1 MEGDRLDV
9 LQEFCL
15 EEDEIFFFAI
25 QKRYWD
31 STIRTYIYIYI
42 IIKSIS
48 THVHSIN
55 SKLNTKIGI
64 VKSELKF
71 IY

>member
-15 EEDEIFFFAI
+15 EEDEIFFLPFKNVI
-25 QKRYWD
+25 GIPPYV
-31 STIRTYIYIYI
+31 RTFIYIYI

-55 SKLNTKIGI
+55 STQKHFGI
-64 VKSELKF
+64 EKSELKF
-71 IY
+71 I

>member
-15 EEDEIFFFAI
+15 EEDEIFFLPFKNVI
-25 QKRYWD
+25 GIPPYV
-31 STIRTYIYIYI
+31 RTFIYIYI

-64 VKSELKF
+64 EKSELKF
-71 IY
+71 I

>member
-15 EEDEIFFFAI
+15 EEDEIFFLPFKNVI
-25 QKRYWD
+25 GIPLYY
-31 STIRTYIYIYI
+31 TFIYIYI

-64 VKSELKF
+64 EKSELKF
-71 IY
+71 I

>member
-31 STIRTYIYIYI
+31 STILYIYIYI

-64 VKSELKF
+64 EKSELKF
-71 IY
+71 I